1 MKLSILDALFFA
13 FERQES
19 PKHVAGLQIYELPPG
34 RDDDFV
40 AELVSQLRA
49 IPVSREPWNLKL
61 DWPRTG
67 WPRWQP
73 VEVDLKQ
80 HIIHERLPAPGSM
93 RQLEELT
100 GRLHAPQLDRF
111 RPGWQ
116 VFVIEGLEE
125 GRFATF
131 SKIHHAYADGLTLV
145 NWQLKPMSR
154 QPGEPIV
161 PAWNYRE
168 SKRKDRSQKARK
180 NFIEQARD
188 RNRQMFTQLRVYPEL
203 FSFVSKIFLQ
213 WVGLRRG
220 RLTSPLTASRTAF
233 NQQPESSARST
244 VTAALSLARIKE
256 LCKATDTTINDVV
269 LTVCDMAL
277 QRYLDEHGAHTDEP
291 LTLQMPVSLARRSSG
306 KKGSGGNEVAL
317 AWLKL
322 GTERDPLARLNEV
335 RASCHEVKE
344 NFVEALSPEA
354 VTTFTILVAAIA
366 QTLDMTKIDSILPP
380 VANVL
385 ISNVP
390 GPQETLYLGD
400 ARMLALYPIS
410 TILPGSALNITVFSY
425 DGVLFFGI
433 TSCSDVLPGME
444 DSADF
449 IYKAFNNL
457 YAAAV
462 SA

>member
-1 MKLSILDALFFA
+1 MKLSLLDALFFA

-19 PKHVAGLQIYELPPG
+19 PKHVAGLQVFELPPG
-34 RDDDFV
+34 RDNDFV

-61 DWPRTG
+61 DWPRTA

-80 HIIHERLPAPGSM
+80 HIIHERLPAPGTM
-93 RQLEELT
+93 QQLEELV

-116 VFVIEGLEE
+116 VFVIEGLED

-145 NWQLKPMSR
+145 NWQLGPMGR
-154 QPGEPIV
+154 QPGEPLV
-161 PAWNYRE
+161 PAWNYRPPR
-168 SKRKDRSQKARK
+168 RKNRDVKARRS
-180 NFIEQARD
+180 FIDQARA
-188 RNRQMFTQLRVYPEL
+188 RNRQIFNLLRVYPEL

-213 WVGLRRG
+213 WIGLRRG
-220 RLTSPLTASRTAF
+220 RLTSPLTAPRTAF
-233 NQQPESSARST
+233 NQQPESSARSA

-256 LCKATDTTINDVV
+256 LCKATDTTINEVV
-269 LTVCDMAL
+269 LTVCDIAL

-291 LTLQMPVSLARRSSG
+291 LTLQMPVSLARRGSG
-306 KKGSGGNEVAL
+306 GKSGGGNEVAL

-322 GTERDPLARLNEV
+322 GTEREPLARLDEV
-335 RASCHEVKE
+335 RASCHEVKDS
-344 NFVEALSPEA
+344 FVEALSPEA

-366 QTLDMTKIDSILPP
+366 QTLDVTKIDSLLPP

-425 DGVLFFGI
+425 DGDLFFGI

-444 DSADF
+444 DTADF
-449 IYKAFNNL
+449 IHEAFDSL
-457 YAAAV
+457 YSAAV
-462 SA
+462 SG